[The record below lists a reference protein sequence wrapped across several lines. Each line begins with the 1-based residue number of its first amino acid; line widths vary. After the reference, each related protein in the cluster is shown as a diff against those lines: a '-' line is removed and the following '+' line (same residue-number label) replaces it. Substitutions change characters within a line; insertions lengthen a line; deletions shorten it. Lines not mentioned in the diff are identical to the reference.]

1 MTDDFI
7 LQQSLVRKSP
17 RAARRDIKSIRNW
30 HFNHDYAA
38 ILPKEQEYLDHE
50 DDLVCMVPVDKTP
63 LRRLVDSSLRLRT
76 LGIWKDKKDD
86 IPSYDAGNIGYF
98 SDKRMDRF
106 ASAVIVAIGVA
117 MLITPIWI
125 LQALESLPTK
135 LGTITAFVS
144 VFLLVSSM
152 VMVSKPLEALSATAA

>member
-1 MTDDFI
+1 M
-7 LQQSLVRKSP
+7 VR
-17 RAARRDIKSIRNW
+17 A
-30 HFNHDYAA
+30 
-38 ILPKEQEYLDHE
+38 
-50 DDLVCMVPVDKTP
+50 DKTP

-76 LGIWKDKKDD
+76 LGLWKDKRDD
-86 IPSYDAGNIGYF
+86 IPPYDADNVGYF

-125 LQALESLPTK
+125 LQALGSLAAK
-135 LGTITAFVS
+135 LGTITVFVS
-144 VFLLVSSM
+144 VFLLVVSM